1 MKNKMLTLSF
11 ILFLL
16 SSVAVFTEDV
26 YTDTSL
32 IPSIAVSQENNDTI
46 TPRSEDNIWRYK
58 TNCSNTNL
66 RKYNATK
73 KQWIGDWELVH
84 HKLNN

>member
-1 MKNKMLTLSF
+1 MKNKMLMLSS

-16 SSVAVFTEDV
+16 SSAAAFTEDA

-46 TPRSEDNIWRYK
+46 TPRSDAIIWRYK
-58 TNCSNTNL
+58 TIGSNTYR

-73 KQWIGDWELVH
+73 KQWIGDWELVS
-84 HKLNN
+84 

>member
-1 MKNKMLTLSF
+1 MKNKMLTLSS

-16 SSVAVFTEDV
+16 SSTVAFTEDV

-46 TPRSEDNIWRYK
+46 TPRSDVIIWHYK
-58 TNCSNTNL
+58 TIGSNTYR

-73 KQWIGDWELVH
+73 KQWIGDWELVP
-84 HKLNN
+84 

>member
-1 MKNKMLTLSF
+1 MLSS

-16 SSVAVFTEDV
+16 SSAAAFTEDA

-46 TPRSEDNIWRYK
+46 TPRSDAIIWRYK
-58 TNCSNTNL
+58 TIGSNTYR

-73 KQWIGDWELVH
+73 KQWIGDWELVS
-84 HKLNN
+84 

>member
-1 MKNKMLTLSF
+1 MKNKMLMLSS

-16 SSVAVFTEDV
+16 SSAAAFTEDA

-46 TPRSEDNIWRYK
+46 TPRSDVIIWHYK
-58 TNCSNTNL
+58 TIGSNTYR
-66 RKYNATK
+66 RKYNTTK
-73 KQWIGDWELVH
+73 KRWIGDWELVS
-84 HKLNN
+84 